1 MMNIKILK
9 YNSGNICS
17 VFNAIQRLGIEPEIT
32 CDPEKLLS
40 SDGIIFPGQGEA
52 SSAMKYL
59 KENKLDNL
67 IRGLKQPLLGICI
80 GQQLLCR
87 HSEEGNADCL
97 GIFDTDVV
105 KFRPSSK
112 EEKIPVMGWNKIE
125 CSDSPLLRNIPHTD
139 GYVYFIHSYYAP
151 VCSNTIA
158 TADYIVPYSAAMQKN
173 NFYATQFHPEK
184 SGKVGEKILENF
196 IDICKEKCL
205 K

>member
-1 MMNIKILK
+1 MNIKILK

-17 VFNAIQRLGIEPEIT
+17 VVNVLQRIGIETEVT
-32 CDPEKLLS
+32 DDPEKLLS

-59 KENKLDNL
+59 KEHKLDDL

-87 HSEEGNADCL
+87 HSEEGNVDCL
-97 GIFDTDVV
+97 GVFDADVV
-105 KFRPSSK
+105 KFQPSSK

-125 CSDSPLLRNIPHTD
+125 CGNSLLLENISDLDR
-139 GYVYFIHSYYAP
+139 YVYFIHSYYVP
-151 VCSNTIA
+151 ICYNTIA
-158 TADYIVPYSAAMQKN
+158 TANYIVPYSAAMQKN

-196 IDICKEKCL
+196 IDICKGNCL

>member
-1 MMNIKILK
+1 MNIKILK

-17 VFNAIQRLGIEPEIT
+17 VVNALQRIGIETEVT
-32 CDPEKLLS
+32 DDPEKLLS

-59 KENKLDNL
+59 KEHKLDDL

-87 HSEEGNADCL
+87 HSEEGNVDCL
-97 GIFDTDVV
+97 GVFDADVV
-105 KFRPSSK
+105 KFQPSSK

-125 CSDSPLLRNIPHTD
+125 CGNSLLLENISDLDR
-139 GYVYFIHSYYAP
+139 YVYFIHSYYVP
-151 VCSNTIA
+151 ICYNTIA
-158 TADYIVPYSAAMQKN
+158 TANYIVPYSAAMQKN

-196 IDICKEKCL
+196 IDICKGNCL